1 LFLFPSSPFS
11 EYCRDNYGLTENE
24 IDYVWK
30 EYRNIINE
38 KMENSNSI
46 NESMGRK
53 SDYLNNIVGYIVDDT
68 IIDFD
73 VNQMRFPFY
82 SQLYP
87 LLVPRLSPTTSFSE
101 YCRDN
106 YGLTDEE
113 IDYVWKEYR
122 IIINEKISELT

>member
-1 LFLFPSSPFS
+1 
-11 EYCRDNYGLTENE
+11 
-24 IDYVWK
+24 
-30 EYRNIINE
+30 
-38 KMENSNSI
+38 
-46 NESMGRK
+46 MGRK

>member
-1 LFLFPSSPFS
+1 
-11 EYCRDNYGLTENE
+11 
-24 IDYVWK
+24 
-30 EYRNIINE
+30 
-38 KMENSNSI
+38 
-46 NESMGRK
+46 
-53 SDYLNNIVGYIVDDT
+53 
-68 IIDFD
+68 
-73 VNQMRFPFY
+73 MRFPFY